1 MANDR
6 SGGKGR
12 EGLDHAN
19 DFQKLESWIASAWD
33 YVVRTYDLR
42 PRVLEAAAMVSDN
55 KPQERRIDYAIISA
69 VIVSACWS
77 LACYWLVTDHSKF
90 ELCDFT
96 STTWSVLHSI
106 NNCNRTI

>member
-33 YVVRTYDLR
+33 YVVPTYDLR

-55 KPQERRIDYAIISA
+55 
-69 VIVSACWS
+69 
-77 LACYWLVTDHSKF
+77 
-90 ELCDFT
+90 
-96 STTWSVLHSI
+96 
-106 NNCNRTI
+106 